1 MGRTMRLRQPLG
13 RLRSSHDKLISM
25 TEQNNEQEIAEFAS
39 KLFDLARHGDTTLIE
54 YINQGVSVDMVN
66 QDGQSFI
73 MLAAYNGHPELV
85 KALAKAGADV
95 NLLNDRNQSPLAG
108 AIFKKEDAV
117 IDALLEAGANPQ
129 AGTPNAVDTATM
141 FGREDLLGRFE

>member
-1 MGRTMRLRQPLG
+1 
-13 RLRSSHDKLISM
+13 
-25 TEQNNEQEIAEFAS
+25 
-39 KLFDLARHGDTTLIE
+39 
-54 YINQGVSVDMVN
+54 MVN